1 MSLYKDSAYWT
12 CWRVC
17 WTCSNHGRWLLER
30 STCAS
35 RCFLFHTTKIIG
47 FLSVVQCNYV
57 LLWAHI
63 CIHIAIPLWPIRK
76 LFSRVTT
83 KFHQFRIREVVKKQT
98 FYGQADRK
106 RWPPLLRSAFRDF
119 FSVLLTLYYDVIC
132 SETDL
137 TREKC
142 NAIPPLIAA
151 HDHLHE
157 AGPLTTTKRAWKLQ
171 FWDPSQWEKN
181 VYSVKESNFNE

>member
-1 MSLYKDSAYWT
+1 MSLYKDSAYRT

-57 LLWAHI
+57 LFWAHI
-63 CIHIAIPLWPIRK
+63 GIHIAVQLWPIRK

-119 FSVLLTLYYDVIC
+119 FVRLAWDYDYMWLELDFTQGKSHFNPTTRITIPSYCLLLLCLKMVTI
-132 SETDL
+132 
-137 TREKC
+137 
-142 NAIPPLIAA
+142 
-151 HDHLHE
+151 
-157 AGPLTTTKRAWKLQ
+157 
-171 FWDPSQWEKN
+171 
-181 VYSVKESNFNE
+181 